1 MRFGRTILLTTFIS
15 ILAIMAG
22 CTQGTSEARLAQ
34 IDSLLERKLYDSA
47 RAELSRIAPSDLKSE
62 EDIAHYNLQ
71 KTNLCFRNG
80 EVLPNDSMIDI
91 SIKHYRQNG
100 DKKKLALSLYIK
112 GRLQH
117 KRNETK
123 NALRNL
129 LEAAGIAKDTDD
141 DALKAK
147 IYANLAYFNKRLG
160 ENRYALQHIKQALIY
175 AEKSSMTKTLSYPT
189 STCKH
194 QTYTAT

>member
-1 MRFGRTILLTTFIS
+1 MKRRLLHKNKLTLHNLKHKIHKTMRFGRTILLTTFIS

-80 EVLPNDSMIDI
+80 EVLPNDSMIDRH
-91 SIKHYRQNG
+91 KH
-100 DKKKLALSLYIK
+100 K
-112 GRLQH
+112 
-117 KRNETK
+117 
-123 NALRNL
+123 
-129 LEAAGIAKDTDD
+129 
-141 DALKAK
+141 
-147 IYANLAYFNKRLG
+147 
-160 ENRYALQHIKQALIY
+160 ALQAEWRQEKTCPFIIY
-175 AEKSSMTKTLSYPT
+175 KRKTS
-189 STCKH
+189 
-194 QTYTAT
+194 A

>member
-100 DKKKLALSLYIK
+100 DKQKLARSLYFK
-112 GRLQH
+112 GRTQYD
-117 KRNETK
+117 RNETK

-129 LEAAGIAKDTDD
+129 LEAAGIAKETGD

-147 IYANLAYFNKRLG
+147 IYASLAYFNKRLG
-160 ENRYALQHIKQALIY
+160 ENRYALKYIKQALIY
-175 AEKSSMTKTLSYPT
+175 AEKMVLRDLV
-189 STCKH
+189 
-194 QTYTAT
+194 

>member
-1 MRFGRTILLTTFIS
+1 
-15 ILAIMAG
+15 MAG
-22 CTQGTSEARLAQ
+22 CTQGTFEARLAQ

-47 RAELSRIAPSDLKSE
+47 RAELSRIAPRDLKSE

-100 DKKKLALSLYIK
+100 DKQKLALSLYIK

-117 KRNETK
+117 KRKETK
-123 NALRNL
+123 Q
-129 LEAAGIAKDTDD
+129 K
-141 DALKAK
+141 
-147 IYANLAYFNKRLG
+147 
-160 ENRYALQHIKQALIY
+160 
-175 AEKSSMTKTLSYPT
+175 MP
-189 STCKH
+189 
-194 QTYTAT
+194 

>member
-100 DKKKLALSLYIK
+100 DKQKLALSLYI
-112 GRLQH
+112 
-117 KRNETK
+117 T
-123 NALRNL
+123 
-129 LEAAGIAKDTDD
+129 
-141 DALKAK
+141 
-147 IYANLAYFNKRLG
+147 
-160 ENRYALQHIKQALIY
+160 
-175 AEKSSMTKTLSYPT
+175 
-189 STCKH
+189 
-194 QTYTAT
+194 

>member
-1 MRFGRTILLTTFIS
+1 M
-15 ILAIMAG
+15 
-22 CTQGTSEARLAQ
+22 
-34 IDSLLERKLYDSA
+34 
-47 RAELSRIAPSDLKSE
+47 
-62 EDIAHYNLQ
+62 
-71 KTNLCFRNG
+71 
-80 EVLPNDSMIDI
+80 PNDSMIDI

-100 DKKKLALSLYIK
+100 DKQKLALSLYIK

-175 AEKSSMTKTLSYPT
+175 AEKTRHDKDIIIPDIYMQASDIYGNLKDTANAIAYIEKKKKMHTHRTHRLF
-189 STCKH
+189 CR
-194 QTYTAT
+194 QTFTAGWPIYIM